1 MVIAELFSTE
11 VSENVLAA
19 LCLQPDKLI
28 YLGSRSVMT
37 DGRIA
42 AVRAFFRGRKTAPQL
57 TFLRVGDRDYAGA
70 GAAIRDI
77 LAKYPDCRFE
87 MTGGSDLLLAAL
99 GAAAA
104 SRPLTMFE
112 LDVRKQALS
121 LLKGGEKELKPGLF
135 RPLRGITVAEYL
147 RLWGGELAESSYT
160 MAARLPDRLDRDVAD
175 LWAVYVQA
183 PQIWTKQCTIL
194 ANLCAR
200 SRATGL
206 TVSASMAE
214 KCARSHIDRLLKAKL
229 ISGYSEKGS
238 VVTLTFRDPHV
249 KRTLT
254 RAGDLLELQV
264 FLAARG
270 EPGFFTDAVMGA
282 KIDWNGGLDRG
293 GTMNEIDG
301 LLMHGAVP
309 VFVSCKLGSV
319 PKEALYE
326 VDSVAARF
334 GGAYAVK
341 ALVCSRL
348 SGSESAR
355 KAIRQRAR
363 DMGILLVEGVD
374 GLSRKELARKLER
387 EAMDG
392 PGGRLEAP
400 KN

>member
-1 MVIAELFSTE
+1 MVIAELFSAE

-19 LCLQPDKLI
+19 ICLQPERLI
-28 YLGSRSVMT
+28 YLGSRSIMT
-37 DGRIA
+37 DERIA
-42 AVRAFFRGRKTAPQL
+42 AVRAFFRGRKASPQI

-70 GAAIRDI
+70 GNAIRDI
-77 LAKYPDCRFE
+77 LKTWPDCRFE

-99 GAAAA
+99 GTAAAQQ
-104 SRPLTMFE
+104 PLTMFE
-112 LDVRKQALS
+112 IDVRKQALS
-121 LLKGGEKELKPGLF
+121 LLRGHAPELKPGLF
-135 RPLRGITVAEYL
+135 RPLRGVTVSEYL

-160 MAARLPDRLDRDVAD
+160 MAARLPDKLDQDVAD
-175 LWAVYVQA
+175 LWRVYIQA

-200 SRATGL
+200 SRSGGL
-206 TVSASMAE
+206 TVSAPMPE
-214 KCARSHIDRLLKAKL
+214 KCTRSHIDRLLKAKL
-229 ISGYSEKGS
+229 ISGYSERGS
-238 VVTLTFRDPHV
+238 IVSLTFRDQHV

-282 KIDWNGGLDRG
+282 KIDWKGGERKG

-309 VFVSCKLGSV
+309 VFVSCKLGTV

-363 DMGILLVEGVD
+363 DMEILLIEGVD
-374 GLSRKELARKLER
+374 GLSRRELGRRLGQAAL
-387 EAMDG
+387 DG
-392 PGGRLEAP
+392 PGGAL
-400 KN
+400 

>member
-19 LCLQPDKLI
+19 LCLQPEKLI
-28 YLGSRSVMT
+28 FLGSRSVMT

-42 AVRAFFRGRKTAPQL
+42 AVRAFFRGRKTSPQL

-104 SRPLTMFE
+104 SQPLTLFE
-112 LDVRKQALS
+112 LDVRKQSLS
-121 LLKGGEKELKPGLF
+121 LLKGSARELKPGLF
-135 RPLRGITVAEYL
+135 RPLRGVSVAEYL

-160 MAARLPDRLDRDVAD
+160 MALRLPETLEKDVAE
-175 LWAVYVQA
+175 LWRVYIQA

-200 SRATGL
+200 SRSGGL
-206 TVSASMAE
+206 TVSAPCAE

-229 ISGYSEKGS
+229 ISGYRENGS
-238 VVTLTFRDPHV
+238 TVTLTFRDAHV

-282 KIDWNGGLDRG
+282 KIHWKGGEEKG

-309 VFVSCKLGSV
+309 LFVSCKIGSV

-334 GGAYAVK
+334 GGTYAVR

-348 SGSESAR
+348 NGSESAR
-355 KAIRQRAR
+355 RAIRQRAR
-363 DMGILLVEGVD
+363 DMGILLIEGVER
-374 GLSRKELARKLER
+374 LSRGELGRKLGR
-387 EAMDG
+387 AALDG
-392 PGGRLEAP
+392 PGGSLGAL
-400 KN
+400 

>member
-19 LCLQPDKLI
+19 LCLQPEKLI
-28 YLGSRSVMT
+28 FLGSRSVMT
-37 DGRIA
+37 DARIA

-77 LAKYPDCRFE
+77 LAKHPDCRFE

-99 GAAAA
+99 GTAAAEK
-104 SRPLTMFE
+104 PLTMFA
-112 LDVRKQALS
+112 LDVRQQSLS
-121 LLKGGEKELKPGLF
+121 LLRGDGRDLKPGLF

-160 MAARLPDRLDRDVAD
+160 MAARLPENLEKDVAD
-175 LWAVYVQA
+175 LWSVYIQA

-194 ANLCAR
+194 ANLSAHSR
-200 SRATGL
+200 SGGL
-206 TVSASMAE
+206 TVSAPTME
-214 KCARSHIDRLLKAKL
+214 KCARSHIDRLLRAKL

-238 VVTLTFRDPHV
+238 IVTLTFRDRHV

-282 KIDWNGGLDRG
+282 KINWKGGEEKG

-309 VFVSCKLGSV
+309 VFVSCKLGAV

-334 GGAYAVK
+334 GGVYAVR

-363 DMGILLVEGVD
+363 DMGILLIEGVD
-374 GLSRKELARKLER
+374 GLSRAGLGRKLGR
-387 EAMDG
+387 AALDG
-392 PGGRLEAP
+392 PEGSLGAL
-400 KN
+400 

>member
-1 MVIAELFSTE
+1 MVIAELFSAE

-19 LCLQPDKLI
+19 LCLQPERLV

-37 DGRIA
+37 DERIA
-42 AVRAFFRGRKTAPQL
+42 AVRTFFRGRKISPRL

-99 GAAAA
+99 GTAAAEK
-104 SRPLTMFE
+104 PLTMFE
-112 LDVRKQALS
+112 IDVRKQALS
-121 LLKGGEKELKPGLF
+121 LLRGRAPELKPGLF
-135 RPLRGITVAEYL
+135 RPLRGVAAAEYL

-160 MAARLPDRLDRDVAD
+160 MGARLPEQLDQDVSD
-175 LWAVYVQA
+175 LWRVYVQA

-200 SRATGL
+200 SRSGGL
-206 TVSASMAE
+206 TVSAPVTE

-238 VVTLTFRDPHV
+238 IITLSFRDQHV

-282 KIDWNGGLDRG
+282 KIDWKGGEVKG

-309 VFVSCKLGSV
+309 VFVSCKLGAV

-355 KAIRQRAR
+355 RAIRQRAR
-363 DMGILLVEGVD
+363 DMDILLIEGVD
-374 GLSRKELARKLER
+374 GLSRAELGRKLGQ
-387 EAMDG
+387 AALDG
-392 PGGRLEAP
+392 PGGRMAAL
-400 KN
+400 

>member
-121 LLKGGEKELKPGLF
+121 LLKGGEKDLKPGLF

-160 MAARLPDRLDRDVAD
+160 MAARLPERLDRDVAD

-206 TVSASMAE
+206 TVSASTAE

>member
-1 MVIAELFSTE
+1 MTIAELFSTE

-19 LCLQPDKLI
+19 LCLQPERLI
-28 YLGSRSVMT
+28 FLGSRSVMT

-42 AVRAFFRGRKTAPQL
+42 AVRTFFRGRRTAPKL
-57 TFLRVGDRDYAGA
+57 VFLRVGDRDYAGA
-70 GAAIRDI
+70 GSAIRDI

-99 GAAAA
+99 GTVAAA
-104 SRPLTMFE
+104 RQLTMFE
-112 LDVRKQALS
+112 LDVRQQS
-121 LLKGGEKELKPGLF
+121 LMLLRGRADDLKPGLF
-135 RPLRGITVAEYL
+135 RPLRGVAAGEYV
-147 RLWGGELAESSYT
+147 RLWGGELTESSYT
-160 MAARLPDRLDRDVAD
+160 MAARLPEPLDRDVAD
-175 LWAVYVQA
+175 MWQVYVQA
-183 PQIWTKQCTIL
+183 PQIWTKQCAIL
-194 ANLCAR
+194 STLCAR
-200 SRATGL
+200 SRSGGL
-206 TVSASMAE
+206 TVSAPMTE

-238 VVTLTFRDPHV
+238 IVTLTFRDHHV

-264 FLAARG
+264 FLSARG

-282 KIDWNGGLDRG
+282 KISWNGGEERG

-334 GGAYAVK
+334 GGLYAVK

-348 SGSESAR
+348 SGAESAR

-363 DMGILLVEGVD
+363 DMGILLIEGVD
-374 GLSRKELARKLER
+374 GLSRGELARKLKR
-387 EAMDG
+387 EALEG
-392 PGGRLEAP
+392 PGGRLS
-400 KN
+400 KLS